1 MSERLQF
8 IERLLAGE
16 RMSDL
21 CREFGISRQTGYK
34 FRERFEREQLAGLED
49 RSRAPRRVAN
59 RTDDALRELLI
70 GARRE
75 HPTWGPRKLCAW
87 LAGKHPGLRLPAAS
101 TVGDLLKRQG
111 LVQPRRRCRRTP
123 LQGTALTQATAPN
136 EVWCADFK
144 GQFRLGNGQYCYPLT
159 ITDRYSRCILGIE
172 ALESTEH
179 KSARTAFEVAFQH
192 FGLPRIIRT
201 DNGAPFASRGL
212 LGLSRLSAWWRQH
225 GVRHER
231 IEPAH
236 PQQNGQHERM
246 HLTLKQETTRP
257 AAANFLQQQERFDR
271 FIQQYNEERPHEA
284 LGQKPPATYFTT
296 SERRYDPSTSLS
308 YPLHDCVRR
317 VSPSGHIGT
326 GARNRHVFLSSALA
340 SLSVGTREIDHDLW
354 LVSFADLDLGTID
367 VRGCRFMP
375 ADVHGHLQDTGS

>member
-34 FRERFEREQLAGLED
+34 FRERFEREQLAGLQD
-49 RSRAPRRVAN
+49 KSRAPLRVAN
-59 RTDDALRELLI
+59 RTDRAVRELLL

-75 HPTWGPRKLCAW
+75 HPTWGPRKLRAW
-87 LAGKHPGLRLPAAS
+87 LLDKHPGLQLPAAS
-101 TVGDLLKRQG
+101 TVGDLLRREG
-111 LVQPRRRCRRTP
+111 LVQPRRRRRRTP
-123 LQGTALTQATAPN
+123 LHATGLTQASAPN

-144 GQFRLGNGQYCYPLT
+144 GQFRLGNGRYCYPLT
-159 ITDRYSRCILGIE
+159 ITDRYSRCILAIE

-179 KSARTAFEVAFQH
+179 DGARATFESAFQQH
-192 FGLPRIIRT
+192 GLPRIIRT

-212 LGLSRLSAWWRQH
+212 LGLSRLSVWWRLQ

-257 AAANFLQQQERFDR
+257 AAGNSLQQQDRFDR
-271 FIQQYNEERPHEA
+271 FIQEYNEERPHEA
-284 LGQKPPATYFTT
+284 LGQKPPATYFA
-296 SERRYDPSTSLS
+296 PSKRSYAPPS
-308 YPLHDCVRR
+308 APGYPLHDFVRR
-317 VSPSGHIGT
+317 VSPCGHVRIGK
-326 GARNRHVFLSSALA
+326 RDKNVFLSSALGGQM
-340 SLSVGTREIDHDLW
+340 VGVREIDHSLW
-354 LVSFADLDLGTID
+354 LVSFADLDLGLID
-367 VRGCRFMP
+367 VRNRRFTP
-375 ADVHGHLQDTGS
+375 ADVSADMKTGS